1 MIEHKQKK
9 KNIIDLPPRSAL
21 DFNIV
26 KAYKQ
31 DNLNASGKIS
41 CPGELEAA
49 QCLRYDINIL
59 THLSV
64 I

>member
-1 MIEHKQKK
+1 MILT
-9 KNIIDLPPRSAL
+9 IIKVPNLKYLPPRSAL
-21 DFNIV
+21 DFNNV
-26 KAYKQ
+26 KAYKGN
-31 DNLNASGKIS
+31 NLNASGKMS
-41 CPGELEAA
+41 CPGELEEA

>member
-1 MIEHKQKK
+1 MLYV
-9 KNIIDLPPRSAL
+9 LPPRSAL

-26 KAYKQ
+26 KAYKGN
-31 DNLNASGKIS
+31 NLNASGKMS
-41 CPGELEAA
+41 CPGELEEA
-49 QCLRYDINIL
+49 QCLRYDNSIF